1 MPEEH
6 EHDEKLIPSK
16 EYTDMR
22 DEIERV
28 KKSLNIDKPNADLTD
43 DEIRSVAKVFG
54 LREGDTTYDQDG
66 KPIWGN
72 KGLNAMLTITLYFF
86 PKFFKDN
93 DLSQHN

>member
-1 MPEEH
+1 MPDELGH
-6 EHDEKLIPSK
+6 EDKPILSK

-22 DEIERV
+22 DEVERV
-28 KKSLNIDKPNADLTD
+28 KKSLNIDKSNADLTD

-72 KGLNAMLTITLYFF
+72 KGLKAMLTISLYFF